1 MSSAAS
7 LSRILHGLT
16 LSLFGLGALLTFL
29 PSPSPTFSP
38 AEYFP
43 PPTTDLEIRFA
54 ANSAGSLAALAPAP
68 LRAEIAATLRTELRK
83 LAFADPHRCNHTWR
97 VRSSALVTRSSES
110 AHMQLER
117 RGGGLRVTL
126 ALRRDTHSP
135 TCGPPLAA
143 ASSAHV
149 AACAL
154 NGSSSFVGVLSNLLH
169 GELAGRACSL
179 AHDATAW
186 RPPARVSL
194 LMLHRHAQP
203 ATVLDAQRDAAIRH
217 SRGLALSNLRE
228 RLEAMLEAAWP
239 GEAAPPAHSDTH
251 LVGTIADAPADA
263 LHESRAAELIEA
275 CAAGGMRCGNGLPP
289 TLSPTPPL
297 RLLLYAHAPLEPAPK
312 AIDRSGRPLP
322 PGDGF
327 VLPPTGALL
336 PWACD
341 GDNAACLETMH
352 AGLVAVLRRLMGLKE
367 SRSERLNEIAAGEAE
382 SDLGV
387 HWLEASAL
395 QLACVHA
402 HLSAAQTDLR
412 MLPAFIARAS
422 AGEVDVNA
430 LREHEAAAQAYARN
444 SSRLTASGDLGAAC
458 AHAVHARQH
467 AQEAVHHPSLLAV
480 AELPDDYWLSAWP
493 PLFFPIATAVGSA
506 LVSRRH
512 KKE

>member
-54 ANSAGSLAALAPAP
+54 ANSAGSPPRSRRHRCALKLPPRCAPSFENWHS
-68 LRAEIAATLRTELRK
+68 RIRIAATTLGACAAGL
-83 LAFADPHRCNHTWR
+83 
-97 VRSSALVTRSSES
+97 ALVTTSSES

-194 LMLHRHAQP
+194 LMLHSHSQP
-203 ATVLDAQRDAAIRH
+203 ATVLDAQRDACH
-217 SRGLALSNLRE
+217 TPLAWSCAQQSTR
-228 RLEAMLEAAWP
+228 
-239 GEAAPPAHSDTH
+239 AP
-251 LVGTIADAPADA
+251 
-263 LHESRAAELIEA
+263 
-275 CAAGGMRCGNGLPP
+275 
-289 TLSPTPPL
+289 
-297 RLLLYAHAPLEPAPK
+297 
-312 AIDRSGRPLP
+312 
-322 PGDGF
+322 
-327 VLPPTGALL
+327 
-336 PWACD
+336 
-341 GDNAACLETMH
+341 
-352 AGLVAVLRRLMGLKE
+352 
-367 SRSERLNEIAAGEAE
+367 
-382 SDLGV
+382 
-387 HWLEASAL
+387 
-395 QLACVHA
+395 
-402 HLSAAQTDLR
+402 
-412 MLPAFIARAS
+412 
-422 AGEVDVNA
+422 
-430 LREHEAAAQAYARN
+430 
-444 SSRLTASGDLGAAC
+444 
-458 AHAVHARQH
+458 
-467 AQEAVHHPSLLAV
+467 
-480 AELPDDYWLSAWP
+480 
-493 PLFFPIATAVGSA
+493 
-506 LVSRRH
+506 
-512 KKE
+512 